1 MRSSSDSPI
10 PTRIPLV
17 NGIRSSS
24 AAAIVASRSRGCLV
38 GDPWWATRSGLTDS
52 SINP

>member
-1 MRSSSDSPI
+1 MRSSSDSPM

-17 NGIRSSS
+17 KGILSSS
-24 AAAIVASRSRGCLV
+24 AAAMVARRSAGCLV